1 MWHCLF
7 LPERWYL
14 AALWPQWERQLG
26 RERRLLASTESAAI
40 TAPIISWTVTIARR
54 LTGEDPDFKWLNVN
68 AWSWRSMLTKCL
80 QMSEPPAKFDSEHW
94 KSQLSLRGGK
104 RATGERDVCVCAR
117 VCVWGHIWK
126 SVWVCDTTSQRER
139 EIKKRK
145 GSNSTAELLTFHIT
159 HVADAP
165 TFLFFCLSHSLPVFR
180 SFTSH
185 KHDFDSYCLTNFCGS
200 GKSNNSPISVVPP
213 RA

>member
-1 MWHCLF
+1 MTECKCLVVEINANKM
-7 LPERWYL
+7 LTNVWAARQVWLRALKVSAQPER
-14 AALWPQWERQLG
+14 RQTSKSHLLTKANG
-26 RERRLLASTESAAI
+26 KSDRWERRL
-40 TAPIISWTVTIARR
+40 
-54 LTGEDPDFKWLNVN
+54 
-68 AWSWRSMLTKCL
+68 
-80 QMSEPPAKFDSEHW
+80 
-94 KSQLSLRGGK
+94 
-104 RATGERDVCVCAR
+104 CVCAR